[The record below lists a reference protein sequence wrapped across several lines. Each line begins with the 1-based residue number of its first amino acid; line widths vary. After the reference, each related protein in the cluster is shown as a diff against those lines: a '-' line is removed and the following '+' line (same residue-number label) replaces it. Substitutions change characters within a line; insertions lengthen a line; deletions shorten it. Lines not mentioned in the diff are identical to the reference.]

1 MRTSGGVRKTG
12 IISSADVPYIQPL
25 THWFKALPRI
35 QKGLQFCDC
44 IKACALAIVSFAIH
58 GHEPDLTIPCAR
70 LTKIIVA

>member
-44 IKACALAIVSFAIH
+44 IKACALAIAIH